1 MTAYFQSVG
10 DVDESAIWKIGG
22 WAVHRNTNEDLAP
35 GFDVTVDALR
45 DQALGAGFSLAASVK
60 SIDSLQFQ
68 SAHQLLAAV
77 VVDIGEEA
85 QDLAGNVSAR
95 RERDVSVDGSRQAA
109 QASQSLGFLGC
120 GHFLSITCRIIG
132 QTRSFTVTNQLY
144 LYSTPPVIADNKVPI

>member
-1 MTAYFQSVG
+1 VTA
-10 DVDESAIWKIGG
+10 E
-22 WAVHRNTNEDLAP
+22 
-35 GFDVTVDALR
+35 ALLE
-45 DQALGAGFSLAASVK
+45 QALGAGFSLAASVK

-120 GHFLSITCRIIG
+120 GHFP
-132 QTRSFTVTNQLY
+132 RSCYVVEILLALNREETFVLEVGSHSRAPHSY
-144 LYSTPPVIADNKVPI
+144 FDLIVHFAVLAFERGR